1 MLTFIEKV
9 RRPRVSRTLAAFGL
23 MGLTACSSIVEGTDQ
38 SITVIT
44 NPAGASCNL
53 ERQGTSIAVVNPTPG
68 TVNVDKSKHSIAVL
82 CSKADHETSAGTL
95 ASSFESM
102 TLGNILIGGVIGLA
116 IDASSGALNKY
127 PESIT
132 ITVPP
137 LSFPTAEARDA
148 FYNGLKAQVTE
159 LATKAITKIKSS
171 CASADSAEC
180 KSEVAVIE
188 TNRDAQLLD
197 LETKRLRAK
206 ISTG

>member
-1 MLTFIEKV
+1 LLTFIKKV
-9 RRPRVSRTLAAFGL
+9 RRPRAIQALAAFGL

-82 CSKADHETSAGTL
+82 CSKPDHETSAGTL
-95 ASSFESM
+95 ASSFEGM
-102 TLGNILIGGVIGLA
+102 TFGNILIGGIVGLA
-116 IDASSGALNKY
+116 IDASSGAINKY

-137 LSFPTAEARDA
+137 VSFPTAKARDA
-148 FYNGLKAQVTE
+148 FYNSLKT
-159 LATKAITKIKSS
+159 
-171 CASADSAEC
+171 
-180 KSEVAVIE
+180 EVA
-188 TNRDAQLLD
+188 
-197 LETKRLRAK
+197 
-206 ISTG
+206 